1 MRKPVALLLFCA
13 LAAHAGVPEL
23 ETGVYV
29 RAGNGP
35 LTVKTHTAPSTSDWN
50 NDGKKDLLVGQFD
63 SGNIWLYLNQGTDAQ
78 PAFTTGQQLRV
89 GASVIT
95 TSYG

>member
-1 MRKPVALLLFCA
+1 MVAA
-13 LAAHAGVPEL
+13 VAQAAVPEL
-23 ETGVYV
+23 EQGVYL
-29 RAGNGP
+29 RAGSGP
-35 LTVKTHTAPSTSDWN
+35 LTVKPYTAPSVMDWN

-63 SGNIWLYLNQGTDAQ
+63 SGYVWLFLNQGTDAQ
-78 PAFTTGQQLRV
+78 PAFTTGTQLRV